1 MEVISFCLTLNI
13 SDNYRNRTKKNAMSN
28 GPPPSI
34 DMIVEEKKKEKET
47 KKEIQKKRKTEKKK
61 KHISAGNK
69 AKRDN
74 CVCVA
79 CMGMCVWPR

>member
-1 MEVISFCLTLNI
+1 
-13 SDNYRNRTKKNAMSN
+13 
-28 GPPPSI
+28 
-34 DMIVEEKKKEKET
+34 MIVEEKKKEKET

-74 CVCVA
+74 CVCEHAWV
-79 CMGMCVWPR
+79 CVYGRANEAGVWEKIKGKLEKKNGKKEPKPDEKK